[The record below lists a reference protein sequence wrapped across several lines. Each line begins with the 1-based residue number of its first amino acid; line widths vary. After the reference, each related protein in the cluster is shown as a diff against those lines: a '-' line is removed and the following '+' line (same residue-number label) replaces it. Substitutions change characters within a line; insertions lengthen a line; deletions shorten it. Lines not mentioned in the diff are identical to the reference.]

1 MSYIHKANGLKMVG
15 AGAADDLA
23 TAAVHTDSLAVM
35 RQVKVSR
42 LMALVSTAVVSTGAV
57 TVLFKRYP
65 TFGSA
70 AGAVTIGTLL
80 IPAGTA
86 AGKVIYDD
94 VNPVNCYPGDQ
105 IVYEVTVAAAGGG
118 AAGAAVYDV
127 ELIEDPEVP
136 ANQSDMVQ
144 SA

>member
-1 MSYIHKANGLKMVG
+1 
-15 AGAADDLA
+15 
-23 TAAVHTDSLAVM
+23 
-35 RQVKVSR
+35 
-42 LMALVSTAVVSTGAV
+42 
-57 TVLFKRYP
+57 
-65 TFGSA
+65 
-70 AGAVTIGTLL
+70 
-80 IPAGTA
+80 
-86 AGKVIYDD
+86 
-94 VNPVNCYPGDQ
+94 VNCYPGDQ